1 MFTKKITKEALYL
14 PASIMH
20 HLSCLARMGEDS
32 CIFLKIRFL
41 HGKKNSV
48 SESRKHI
55 KDQKYTHHRHQ
66 FSYLIE

>member
-32 CIFLKIRFL
+32 CIFFKNQIFTWEEEFGQQIR
-41 HGKKNSV
+41 
-48 SESRKHI
+48 E
-55 KDQKYTHHRHQ
+55 THQRPEIHTSPPSI
-66 FSYLIE
+66 FIFD